1 MFYIT
6 GINYTTCEVTITPL
20 IQLVSKKGEEMAFLQ
35 TDKQLKQV
43 VSKDQLKDLKIGQ
56 PVKMSI
62 SL

>member
-1 MFYIT
+1 MFYVT

-20 IQLVSKKGEEMAFLQ
+20 IELTSKKGEEMAFLQ
-35 TDKQLKQV
+35 TDRQLKQV
-43 VSKDQLKDLKIGQ
+43 VPQDQLKSLKIGQ

>member
-6 GINYTTCEVTITPL
+6 GINYTTCEVTICPL
-20 IQLVSKKGEEMAFLQ
+20 VQLTSKRGEEMAFLQ

-43 VSKDQLKDLKIGQ
+43 VPKDQLKNLKIGQ
-56 PVKMSI
+56 SVQMSI

>member
-6 GINYTTCEVTITPL
+6 GINYTTCEVTICPL
-20 IQLVSKKGEEMAFLQ
+20 VRLVSKRGEEMAFLQ

-43 VSKDQLKDLKIGQ
+43 VPKDQLKNLKIGQ
-56 PVKMSI
+56 SVQMSI